1 MIEVSGLTKRYG
13 NTLAVDNIS
22 FQAQEG
28 EVVGF
33 LGPNGAGK
41 STTMRILA
49 GLLPP
54 SAGTARVAGFDVG
67 KESLAARSRIG
78 YVPEVVSLYNEM
90 TVRGYL
96 SLMAR
101 LRRLSDVDRRV
112 VAVAARCSLTDKLDV
127 LIGNLS
133 HGYRQRV
140 GLAQALIHDPSV
152 LLLDEPTTGLDPLQI
167 VEIRELIRGLGGKHT
182 ILLSTHVLAEVEQVA
197 TRVLIVN
204 KGRLVGDHALHRGDS
219 RSRALF
225 LRLRVPAPEAPE
237 LLASTA
243 AVSYVEPVAGG
254 EGRYRLVCEPGADAE
269 TEVARL
275 VIDNGWGLVEL
286 SPAQTELET
295 LFLESITRS
304 EL

>member
-112 VAVAARCSLTDKLDV
+112 AAVAARCNLTDKLDV
-127 LIGNLS
+127 LIGKLS

-140 GLAQALIHDPSV
+140 GLAQALIHDPPV
-152 LLLDEPTTGLDPLQI
+152 LILDEPTTGLDPLQI

-225 LRLRVPAPEAPE
+225 LRLRAPAPEAPA
-237 LLASTA
+237 LLAGAA

-254 EGRYRLVCEPGADAE
+254 EGSYRLVCEPGADAE